1 MIIFFEIWHWSWAL
15 LGCYLN
21 LLLTY
26 LAIFRS
32 PKAIKSYATL
42 IINFAATDF
51 VECALDLFIQ
61 TRLVA
66 VPGEAKLVYI
76 FNGPCKYTGSLSCKV
91 GLSFLLHCLTHSVWS
106 LLISFGYRFYILHN
120 PALSRLTL
128 LKITIMFYIPS
139 LVQALT
145 YWTLFVPREK
155 ILPLAKQWFPYYDLE
170 TETGVLTG
178 VIDLTNF
185 VAVYAV
191 AHICLPFFPVYITI
205 FVLRQ
210 KIMKYLGGQSQM
222 MSQDTKAAHT
232 QLLRALTTQ
241 AIIPMFLGIAV
252 LLYFSSQ
259 SGLLKSPILEYSIFS
274 VAILMPALS
283 PITYLY
289 FVRPYRQ
296 KVKRI
301 IRHPFKLLSRP
312 HERAT
317 SNSGVF
323 YSGDHPTH
331 FSKPVIA
338 VH

>member
-1 MIIFFEIWHWSWAL
+1 MIIFFEIWHWAWAL

-21 LLLTY
+21 VLLAY
-26 LAIFRS
+26 LAIFKS

-51 VECALDLFIQ
+51 VECALDSFLQ
-61 TRLVA
+61 TRLMA
-66 VPGEAKLVYI
+66 VPGEAKLIYI
-76 FNGPCKYTGSLSCKV
+76 FNGPCKYTGSLSCEV
-91 GLSFLLHCLTHSVWS
+91 GFSFLLHCLTHSVWS

-128 LKITIMFYIPS
+128 LKISIMFYILS

-145 YWTLFVPREK
+145 YWTLFVPRKEI
-155 ILPLAKQWFPYYDLE
+155 ILHAKQWFPYYDLE
-170 TETGVLTG
+170 TETGILTG

-185 VAVYAV
+185 LAVYAV
-191 AHICLPFFPVYITI
+191 AHSCLPFFPVYITI
-205 FVLRQ
+205 FFLR
-210 KIMKYLGGQSQM
+210 KRIIKYLSSQSQM
-222 MSQDTKAAHT
+222 MSPDTKAAHS
-232 QLLRALTTQ
+232 QLLSALTAQ

-252 LLYFSSQ
+252 LLYFASQ
-259 SGLLKSPILEYSIFS
+259 SGLFTSPILEYSIFAIS
-274 VAILMPALS
+274 ILMPALS

-289 FVRPYRQ
+289 FVRPYRR
-296 KVKRI
+296 KVKSI
-301 IRHPFKLLSRP
+301 IRNPFKILSRP

-323 YSGDHPTH
+323 YSRDHPIH
-331 FSKPVIA
+331 FSKSVIT